1 MRQFSAALLSRAL
14 RPLTALLA
22 PPRGRHASPA
32 GLRRRRSTRVRRYAP
47 VPAPVEATTPPPQ
60 VEPAAGRPTPLL
72 PAPRPVVQRAWL
84 PSDDPALVR
93 PYFEAHER
101 ELDRIQAEA
110 TARIHRW
117 SARAIPPPGD
127 LLAADPRVVDPRA
140 AEPRVTDPRA
150 ASPVPITV
158 PAPRAPSPSCDDP
171 DDWRA
176 FTRLTRVWLD
186 QQTRKDVAA

>member
-1 MRQFSAALLSRAL
+1 
-14 RPLTALLA
+14 
-22 PPRGRHASPA
+22 
-32 GLRRRRSTRVRRYAP
+32 
-47 VPAPVEATTPPPQ
+47 
-60 VEPAAGRPTPLL
+60 
-72 PAPRPVVQRAWL
+72 VVQRAWL

-127 LLAADPRVVDPRA
+127 LLAAEPRVVDPRVT
-140 AEPRVTDPRA
+140 EPRVTVPRAVEPRVTVPRA